1 MTQNVIFRDTEKGER
16 NKYIMGKRELL
27 TPLPQLLT
35 EPHTR
40 NGGGGNVGIF
50 PFNFITNRVEQ
61 PEQSI
66 NFSLNKKN
74 YLICDTTAIKHPT
87 CQC

>member
-1 MTQNVIFRDTEKGER
+1 MHTKVTQNVIFRDTEKGGR

-35 EPHTR
+35 ETHTR

-66 NFSLNKKN
+66 NFSLNKKKLP
-74 YLICDTTAIKHPT
+74 YL
-87 CQC
+87 